1 MARTAEPSLNVAQL
15 QQLLQRRQSEL
26 SKLER
31 KRATLSRRL
40 DVIDRRIAEIG
51 GGMNGRRG
59 GGRGRARND
68 QSLVEVIHG
77 VLTKAGEAMRV
88 SDIADAVR
96 KAGYQSSSPNFRSMV
111 NQQLIKDK
119 RFTSASRGFYQAKK

>member
-1 MARTAEPSLNVAQL
+1 MARTAEPSLSLAQL
-15 QQLLQRRQSEL
+15 QQLMHRRQGEL

-31 KRATLSRRL
+31 KRSTLARKL
-40 DVIDRRIAEIG
+40 DAIERRITEIG
-51 GGMNGRRG
+51 GGFNGRRG
-59 GGRGRARND
+59 RTRARND

-96 KAGYQSSSPNFRSMV
+96 KAGYQSTSPNFRSMV

-119 RFTSASRGFYQAKK
+119 RFSSASRGFYQAKK